1 MGTPI
6 VLHCFPEVVRT
17 AFDQDLRDNCPVR
30 ALTLYLKKTETMRL
44 DNQLFVG
51 FGSKRLGKAV
61 SKQTLAKWIS
71 QVIRRAYARMGRP
84 DPVKCNPHTTR
95 GVAASWAELARV
107 GMPAICEAATW
118 SSSLSFARYYR
129 LDFAG
134 STVSSAILHLAS
146 T

>member
-1 MGTPI
+1 
-6 VLHCFPEVVRT
+6 
-17 AFDQDLRDNCPVR
+17 
-30 ALTLYLKKTETMRL
+30 MRL

-84 DPVKCNPHTTR
+84 DPVKCNP
-95 GVAASWAELARV
+95 WAELARV

-118 SSSLSFARYYR
+118 SSSLSFARYYC

-134 STVSSAILHLAS
+134 STVSSAILRLAS
-146 T
+146 S